1 MLPISPH
8 ISPHLAI
15 SRPISLGEEGAGQ
28 GAGHEHD
35 AQHPIPHPYL
45 AHISPTSRPHLA
57 HISQVQAMSTTHSIR
72 AIRRNYWW
80 EKFFWF
86 VSSENYIVVGG
97 RDAQQNEQLVREI
110 YGRCRGDVGE
120 I

>member
-1 MLPISPH
+1 MHAYLPCISAISP
-8 ISPHLAI
+8 LY
-15 SRPISLGEEGAGQ
+15 L
-28 GAGHEHD
+28 
-35 AQHPIPHPYL
+35 PY
-45 AHISPTSRPHLA
+45 
-57 HISQVQAMSTTHSIR
+57 ISQAAEHAVHAAEKKAQAKVLAMSTTHSIR

-110 YGRCRGDVGE
+110 HGRCRGDIGE

>member
-1 MLPISPH
+1 MWRRRRRTPRCS
-8 ISPHLAI
+8 
-15 SRPISLGEEGAGQ
+15 
-28 GAGHEHD
+28 
-35 AQHPIPHPYL
+35 PYL
-45 AHISPTSRPHLA
+45 AHISPISRPLSRPYLAHISPASRAYLA